1 MSDFEAFAE
10 EIDGGMEYLEHHG
23 ILGQRWGKLNGP
35 PYPLGSGDHSKRER
49 RLAARAGIKVG
60 GNSKKGSV
68 EKLIGSKSPKK
79 VMTEAEKRQAALDAA
94 MKGDKKKIAKYMDYL
109 SREELN
115 EAENRARIKDNM
127 TRQEPGE
134 KKMSK
139 AEMEKMEAMRSGDK
153 EKVKQFADQMTYA
166 ELAEAMN
173 KVNLTTQLNHVDP
186 PPTLTDKINKVMTT
200 VENARRWAETGIS
213 AYNTLAKVYNSTH
226 PDSEGWPEINA
237 NTKMKQKELAV
248 TEKLANQAKKDV
260 QKAVAD
266 KEKSYK
272 EQAKEA
278 LERQKTD
285 YEMQKKMQEYV
296 EADRAKDEKKAEK
309 ERQKEFSKMESE
321 AYKENAKYDRAKAK
335 EEKKRPKDEA
345 PEVEEDKET
354 TPVKET
360 KLSDYDGPSFSDLFS
375 DSYGD
380 SMRDSWTKAKLKKIE
395 DEESWSDYYEYAMRH
410 SEE

>member
-139 AEMEKMEAMRSGDK
+139 AEMEKIEAMRSGDK

-296 EADRAKDEKKAEK
+296 EADRAKDEKKAK
-309 ERQKEFSKMESE
+309 KEFSKIESE

-335 EEKKRPKDEA
+335 EEKKRTKDEA